1 MGIAPKE
8 LHRLGTVQQL
18 EVGSTTGMRP
28 KAFQDIRRFMEEEIE
43 EKTGKKM
50 TIPVDREGSDI
61 LLIHNAGEFSSWPEN
76 PEAFAILFEAA
87 GLSWTLSSELLGYD
101 AVNYGAW
108 YDDFQLAKI
117 ALRHAEVAKQLKVK
131 RIVIGECGHSHKASI
146 VLADRLL
153 PAELDIPRESCLPLF
168 EDIVLSGRIKLSQ
181 ERNNFPVT
189 LHDPCN
195 LVRMTGIIEPQR
207 RILKN
212 ICQNF
217 VEMEPHGTENY
228 CCGGGGGLAVM
239 SSLNFPAWK
248 VNVAGRMKVKQILE
262 TFRDVMS
269 PEIKK
274 FVCAPCSNCKAQLR
288 DLFDHYGLTD
298 RYNIHY
304 VGLAELIV
312 NAMADLHEPFI
323 T

>member
-1 MGIAPKE
+1 
-8 LHRLGTVQQL
+8 
-18 EVGSTTGMRP
+18 
-28 KAFQDIRRFMEEEIE
+28 
-43 EKTGKKM
+43 
-50 TIPVDREGSDI
+50 
-61 LLIHNAGEFSSWPEN
+61 
-76 PEAFAILFEAA
+76 
-87 GLSWTLSSELLGYD
+87 
-101 AVNYGAW
+101 
-108 YDDFQLAKI
+108 
-117 ALRHAEVAKQLKVK
+117 
-131 RIVIGECGHSHKASI
+131 
-146 VLADRLL
+146 
-153 PAELDIPRESCLPLF
+153 
-168 EDIVLSGRIKLSQ
+168 
-181 ERNNFPVT
+181 
-189 LHDPCN
+189 
-195 LVRMTGIIEPQR
+195 
-207 RILKN
+207 
-212 ICQNF
+212 
-217 VEMEPHGTENY
+217 
-228 CCGGGGGLAVM
+228 M